1 MAEPN
6 RSKDR
11 LALSA
16 LGLFA
21 ERGFVGTSIR
31 DIAKAT
37 GLSISN
43 IYHHFG
49 NKEGLLLAI
58 LKTASERL
66 LHELQEASN
75 QPGTPIE
82 RFKRLVQT
90 HLQLSRGLR
99 KEAKIFFLDEEHLSP
114 EGYRANLKYQRE
126 ILDLYR
132 EHLLALQ
139 EAGEVNFKSPTI
151 AAFNILGVVNWHLR
165 WYRPEGQMSFEETS
179 REVTEFILHGISRVR
194 EP

>member
-6 RSKDR
+6 SGKDK
-11 LALSA
+11 LALNA

-66 LHELQEASN
+66 LRELREASN
-75 QPGTPIE
+75 QPGTPME
-82 RFKRLVQT
+82 RFTKLVQT
-90 HLQLSRGLR
+90 HLQLARGLR

-114 EGYRANLKYQRE
+114 EGYRANLTYQRE

-132 EHLLALQ
+132 EHLMALK

-151 AAFNILGVVNWHLR
+151 AAFSILGVINWHLR

-179 REVTEFILHGISRVR
+179 REVTEFILHGISRVG

>member
-6 RSKDR
+6 SGKDK
-11 LALSA
+11 LALNA
-16 LGLFA
+16 LELFA
-21 ERGFVGTSIR
+21 EHGFVGTSIR

-58 LKTASERL
+58 LKTASARL
-66 LHELQEASN
+66 LRELQEASN

-82 RFKRLVQT
+82 RFKKLVQT
-90 HLQLSRGLR
+90 HLQLARGLR

-114 EGYRANLKYQRE
+114 EGYRANLTYQRE

-132 EHLLALQ
+132 EHLVALQ
-139 EAGEVNFKSPTI
+139 KAGEVNFKSPTI
-151 AAFNILGVVNWHLR
+151 TAFNILGVINWHLR
-165 WYRPEGQMSFEETS
+165 WYRPEGQMSFEETTQ
-179 REVTEFILHGISRVR
+179 EVIEFILHGITPVR
-194 EP
+194 ET